1 MLHSETK
8 SKDVV
13 VRKVNSRAKQLKDR
27 KYLKEVNVK
36 QYQMQHQREQE
47 QPKREIKHA
56 ISLCALGKKVPF

>member
-1 MLHSETK
+1 MRKQQMSPAPVHRNTVSHMLHSETK

-36 QYQMQHQREQE
+36 
-47 QPKREIKHA
+47 
-56 ISLCALGKKVPF
+56 